1 MILARK
7 KIVIIPIKSSPSLV
21 KMSLEGN
28 FFKLGY
34 GYVFA
39 DSPGK
44 VEISRKNKGDIN
56 SDKPGI

>member
-1 MILARK
+1 MSLAKK
-7 KIVIIPIKSSPSLV
+7 KIVIIPIISSPSLV

-34 GYVFA
+34 GCDFVN
-39 DSPGK
+39 SPGK
-44 VEISRKNKGDIN
+44 VEISRKSKGDIN